1 MLSTLQ
7 QCREQLEGIQAI
19 DYYLAREICQALEQT
34 NELLFHSIMLTLQLL
49 RNGHSCLKIDQ
60 EADTLYW
67 QHSEDEPSGYIFPAV
82 NDWHQLLSELAI
94 SPADN
99 QPLVYEQQRLYL
111 RRYWQFEQ
119 ELAERIRALID
130 QKNTAFD
137 SSQAGQVIEQ
147 LFPDAAADIDWQKV
161 AVANALSRQFTIIAG
176 GPGTGKTFTVIK
188 ILAALQILAEGF
200 LQAKGSLKIAMVAPT
215 GKAAQRLNESI
226 QNTKSDF
233 LRDKLLDKTV
243 LNTIPDTAGTVHRL
257 LGVIPGSHDFRYN
270 QDRSL
275 PYDVILVDEISMI
288 DLPLMTRLMRAVKS
302 NCRIIMLGDA
312 DQLPSVAAGSVLSD
326 LAPRQEPGYSP
337 DTAQQL
343 NDLTGFKLP
352 QIEPSQRNLDHLSV
366 LQKSRRFDGS
376 GEIGRLATAVIKG
389 DAEQSWHVLQQG
401 KKQIEA
407 LISERFYLWLD
418 KLMEQFYSPLFTDN
432 IDINSAFA
440 QLKKFRF
447 LAATRLGEQGVININ
462 NTIEQ
467 ALRKKG
473 LISSSHE
480 LYPGRPIMVTE
491 NHYGIGLYNGDTGLL
506 WPDKEGKLQAV
517 FPQNDSLRWLSL
529 GRLPKVETVYAM
541 TIHKTQGS
549 EFNHVALV
557 LPENDSLVLSRE
569 LLYTAI
575 TRAKDK
581 LSVFGS
587 KGIFKLGVT
596 RKVQRY
602 SGLQEKV
609 FANR

>member
-1 MLSTLQ
+1 MYKTLQ

-19 DYYLAREICQALEQT
+19 DYYLGREICQALEQT
-34 NELLFHSIMLTLQLL
+34 NELLFHSIMLTSQVL
-49 RNGHSCLKIDQ
+49 RNGHSCLKINK

-67 QHSEDEPSGYIFPAV
+67 QHSEDEQSGYVFPAD
-82 NDWHQLLSELAI
+82 NNWHHLLSELAI
-94 SPADN
+94 RPQDN
-99 QPLVYEQQRLYL
+99 QPLVYEYKRLYL

-119 ELAERIRALID
+119 ELADRIRALIV
-130 QKNTAFD
+130 QQHSSFD
-137 SSQAGQVIEQ
+137 TSRAGQVIEQ
-147 LFPDAAADIDWQKV
+147 LFPEVTAEIDWQKV
-161 AVANALSRQFTIIAG
+161 AVANALSRQFTIIGG
-176 GPGTGKTFTVIK
+176 GPGTGKTFTVTK
-188 ILAALQILAEGF
+188 ILAALQILAE
-200 LQAKGSLKIAMVAPT
+200 QPLKIAMIAPT

-226 QNTKSDF
+226 QKTKSDF
-233 LRDKLLDKTV
+233 LRDGLVDNSV
-243 LNTIPDTAGTVHRL
+243 LNVIPDSAGTVHRL

-270 QDRSL
+270 QNRTL

-288 DLPLMTRLMRAVKS
+288 DLPLMSRLMRALNN

-326 LAPRQEPGYSP
+326 LAPGQAPGYSP
-337 DTAQQL
+337 DAAQKM

-352 QIEPSQRNLDHLSV
+352 RIESSQLNLDYLTV

-376 GEIGRLATAVIKG
+376 GEIGCLAGAVIKG
-389 DAEQSWHVLQQG
+389 DAQQSWNILQQG
-401 KKQIEA
+401 KKQIEP
-407 LISERFYLWLD
+407 IVSGSFYPWLE
-418 KLMEQFYSPLFTDN
+418 KLLEQYYSPLFADN
-432 IDINSAFA
+432 IDINSAFS
-440 QLKKFRF
+440 QLKQFRF
-447 LAATRLGEQGVININ
+447 LAATRLGEQGVINLN
-462 NTIEQ
+462 HTIEQ
-467 ALRKKG
+467 SLRKKG
-473 LISSSHE
+473 LITISHD
-480 LYPGRPIMVTE
+480 LYPGRPVMVTE

-517 FPQNDSLRWLSL
+517 FPQNDSLRWLSI

-569 LLYTAI
+569 LLYTGI
-575 TRAKDK
+575 TRAIDK
-581 LSVFGS
+581 LSLFGS
-587 KGIFKLGVT
+587 KSIFKLGIN

-609 FANR
+609 FASR